1 MNWTTQNEKKILD
14 RAFLLGVIGIIVAVI
29 PLLAIGLNFH
39 LIVYP
44 GWFNGLGIA
53 AQLVAMSFSVLLIR
67 QRKVAKETQQKAK
80 QMTLVLAV
88 SLLFFFLV

>member
-29 PLLAIGLNFH
+29 PLLAIGLNFN

>member
-1 MNWTTQNEKKILD
+1 MNWTTQNEKKTLD

-29 PLLAIGLNFH
+29 PLLAIGLNFN

-53 AQLVAMSFSVLLIR
+53 AQLVAMSLSVLLIR